1 MICPCHECTHRTAM
15 PNCHGT
21 CEAYKEYQEYRT
33 KIRIARQLQRVGDDA
48 RIRQSEKR
56 KAEYYR
62 THKTQRK

>member
-1 MICPCHECTHRTAM
+1 MICPCHECTHRTAS
-15 PNCHGT
+15 PNCHAA
-21 CEAYKEYQEYRT
+21 CEAYKAYSEYRT
-33 KIRIARQLQRVGDDA
+33 MIRIARQLQHVGDDA